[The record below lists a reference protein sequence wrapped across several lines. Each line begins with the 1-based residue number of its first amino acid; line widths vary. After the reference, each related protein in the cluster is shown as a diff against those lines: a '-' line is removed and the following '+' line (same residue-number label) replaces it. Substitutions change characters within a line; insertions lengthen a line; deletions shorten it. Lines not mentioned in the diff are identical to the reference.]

1 MTRNVAIIGGGF
13 AGMAA
18 AVTLTHQGVP
28 VTLFE
33 AGRQLGG
40 RARSVPLNDLT
51 LDNGQ
56 HILIGA
62 YRKTLEL
69 IDFLQPKESRPY
81 LRLPLVLEVPD
92 QFKLQAARLP
102 APWHLLSAI
111 LRAEGISWRDRL
123 SLAVFFSS
131 LKRQRFKLQQDE
143 PLLDFL
149 QRHKQSRFL
158 LQWLWEPLC
167 LAALNTPPGIASA
180 QLFINV
186 LRDSLMGAAADSD
199 MVLPTRSLGELF
211 PQPAGHWISQHGG
224 TVHTGCRV
232 HSIQQETSGFTV
244 HSPLGMHSFSH
255 VICATAPQHTASL
268 LPDTPLLD
276 DVRHMLSRID
286 YQPIYTVY
294 LQYAAGTHL
303 HSPLCALPPGRMV
316 QWLFDRGQLT
326 GEDGLFAAVV
336 SAHGS
341 HVELTHDEIA
351 TLADEE
357 IRASLKPA
365 LPAPLWYQVIA
376 EKRAT
381 FAAVPHLDRPPQNTR
396 LNNFYLAGDYTAG
409 DYPATLEGAVRSG
422 LQCAALVMQ

>member
-1 MTRNVAIIGGGF
+1 MGRNVAIIGGGF

-18 AVTLTHQGVP
+18 AVSLTRQGVP

-56 HILIGA
+56 HILLGA

-69 IDFLQPKESRPY
+69 IDFLHPQQPPY
-81 LRLPLVLEVPD
+81 LRLPLMLEVPD
-92 QFKLQAARLP
+92 RFRLEAARLP
-102 APWHLLSAI
+102 APWHLLAAI
-111 LRAEGISWRDRL
+111 LRAEGISWRDRI
-123 SLAVFFSS
+123 SLVGFFSR
-131 LKRQRFKLQQDE
+131 LKRQRFKLKQDE

-149 QRHKQSRFL
+149 QRHEQSRHL
-158 LQWLWEPLC
+158 RQWLWEPLC

-186 LRDSLMGAAADSD
+186 LRDSLLGAAADSD
-199 MVLPTRSLGELF
+199 MVLPLRPLGELF
-211 PQPAGHWISQHGG
+211 PVPAGRWLSQQGG
-224 TVHTGCRV
+224 TLHTGCRV
-232 HSIQQETSGFTV
+232 NRIRQETSGFSI
-244 HSPLGMHSFSH
+244 HSPLGVQAFSH
-255 VICATAPQHTASL
+255 VICATAPQHTATL

-276 DVRHMLSRID
+276 DVRHMLDRFD
-286 YQPIYTVY
+286 FQPIYTVY
-294 LQYAAGTHL
+294 LQYAHGTHL
-303 HSPLCALPPGRMV
+303 RRPLYALPPGRMA

-326 GEDGLFAAVV
+326 GEEGLFAAVV

-351 TLADEE
+351 SRADEE
-357 IRASLKPA
+357 IRSALMPA

-381 FAAVPHLDRPPQNTR
+381 FAAVPHLERPAQNTR
-396 LNNFYLAGDYTAG
+396 LQDFYLAGDYTAG

-422 LQCAALVMQ
+422 LQCAASVMR